1 MNIKRFFENLMQMI
15 EWNLISVLLNSHET
29 GLNEYKSKLI
39 CDIYIQEII
48 FYYTFEKPELIFYS
62 INLTCMD
69 KTFISILR
77 LSLTF

>member
-29 GLNEYKSKLI
+29 GSNEYKSKLV

-48 FYYTFEKPELIFYS
+48 FYDKPKLIFYS

-69 KTFISILR
+69 KTFINTLR

>member
-29 GLNEYKSKLI
+29 GSNEYKSKLV
-39 CDIYIQEII
+39 CNIYIQEII
-48 FYYTFEKPELIFYS
+48 FYYTFEKLIFYS

-69 KTFISILR
+69 KTFINTLR

>member
-48 FYYTFEKPELIFYS
+48 FY
-62 INLTCMD
+62 D
-69 KTFISILR
+69 KAT
-77 LSLTF
+77 